1 MTTIDTSA
9 PLCPASALPCTCFR
23 PFERSCSASAVE
35 QAKRAPGWFGDRLP
49 RAVSLFG
56 HDVETIELLRI
67 AVVAI
72 SAGLV
77 WIGLTHTI
85 AGVDIVGAAG
95 LLFGAWPILREA
107 FENVKQRRMTMELS
121 MSIAIL
127 AAAAISEFFTAL
139 VVTFFVLVA
148 EELEHLTVDRG
159 RAAIADLIDVMPH
172 EATVRRDGVIAVV
185 PLDTIVIG
193 DHVLVAPGENIPVDG
208 VVKSGLSYVDQARIT
223 GESMPIKRSEGD
235 AVFAGSINQ
244 SGALDIQVD
253 RIGRDTSFG
262 RIIDAIEN
270 AEQSRAPVQRLAD
283 QLAGYLVYFSFAAAI
298 GTYWL
303 TGNIRDTISVI
314 IVAGACGVAA
324 GTPLAVLGGIGRAAR
339 NGAIIKGGMHLEML
353 GKIDTIVLDKT
364 GTLTFGEPR
373 VAAIHPAPGRTE
385 ADLVRFAASA
395 ELRSEHPL
403 AKAIVAEAHRREIAV
418 PEPDSFDY
426 TLGRGVTAQIGEARV
441 LIGSVKLL
449 KVEGVDVPDDRGG
462 DIVSSEICVAID
474 GRYAGAFSVA
484 DEVRPEATAA
494 IAALHAMKIRTILL
508 TGDNARVAEIVGAS
522 LGIDT
527 VEAGMLPEQKLERVR
542 ALVTSGARV
551 AMVGDGIN
559 DAPALTAA
567 SVGIAMGSGTD
578 VAKESADIVLLAN
591 NLERLVET
599 VAIAKRTRGV
609 IWQNFSGTILVDA
622 IGIALAAFGFLNPLL
637 AAFIHV
643 SSELIF
649 ISNSARLLP
658 AADRITLR
666 RPTPSAEA
674 PGATRS
680 EMPG

>member
-1 MTTIDTSA
+1 MSA
-9 PLCPASALPCTCFR
+9 IPNPVPACPQSARPCTCAR
-23 PFERSCSASAVE
+23 PFERTCSASAA
-35 QAKRAPGWFGDRLP
+35 QRARRSPGWFGGYVP

-56 HDVETIELLRI
+56 HDVETVELLRV

-72 SAGLV
+72 SAALV
-77 WIGLTHTI
+77 WLQLVPLVAGWDVIGI
-85 AGVDIVGAAG
+85 AG

-107 FENVKQRRMTMELS
+107 FENIKERRMTMELS

-127 AAAAISEFFTAL
+127 AAATISEFFTAL

-159 RAAIADLIDVMPH
+159 RAAISDLIDVMPH
-172 EATVRRDGVIAVV
+172 EATVRRDGVISLV
-185 PLDTIVIG
+185 PIDTIVVG
-193 DHVLVAPGENIPVDG
+193 DRVLVAPGENIPVDG
-208 VVKSGLSYVDQARIT
+208 VVQSGLSYVDQARIT

-235 AVFAGSINQ
+235 TVFAGSINQ

-253 RIGRDTSFG
+253 RVGRDTSFG

-298 GTYWL
+298 VTYWL

-353 GKIDTIVLDKT
+353 GRIDTIVLDKT

-373 VAAIHPAPGRTE
+373 VSTIHPAAGRTE
-385 ADLVRFAASA
+385 AELLKLAASA

-403 AKAIVAEAHRREIAV
+403 AKAIVAEARAREIAV

-426 TLGRGVTAQIGEARV
+426 TLGRGVTAQLGSDRI

-449 KVEGVDVPDDRGG
+449 QAEGIDAPADRGG
-462 DIVSSEICVAID
+462 DAVSSEICVAVN
-474 GRYAGAFSVA
+474 GLYAGSFAVA
-484 DEVRPEATAA
+484 DAVRPEAASA
-494 IAALHAMKIRTILL
+494 IRALHAMKIRTILL
-508 TGDNARVAEIVGAS
+508 TGDNAKVAENVGAS
-522 LGIDT
+522 LGINT

-542 ALVTSGARV
+542 ALVAAGARV
-551 AMVGDGIN
+551 AMLGDGIN

-591 NLERLVET
+591 DLERLVET
-599 VAIAKRTRGV
+599 VAIAQRTRGI
-609 IWQNFSGTILVDA
+609 IWQNFAGTITVDA
-622 IGIALAAFGFLNPLL
+622 LGIALAAFGFLNPLL

-649 ISNSARLLP
+649 IANSARLLP
-658 AADRITLR
+658 AADKMRLPR
-666 RPTPSAEA
+666 RARATE
-674 PGATRS
+674 GAAAV
-680 EMPG
+680 GG

>member
-1 MTTIDTSA
+1 M
-9 PLCPASALPCTCFR
+9 
-23 PFERSCSASAVE
+23 
-35 QAKRAPGWFGDRLP
+35 P
-49 RAVSLFG
+49 RALTLYG
-56 HDVETIELLRI
+56 HDIETIEVLRI
-67 AVVAI
+67 VAVAV
-72 SAGLV
+72 SAALV
-77 WIGLTHTI
+77 WFQLVRPV
-85 AGVDIVGAAG
+85 AGWDIVGIAG
-95 LLFGAWPILREA
+95 LLFGAWPIFREA
-107 FENVKQRRMTMELS
+107 LDNVKERRMTMELS
-121 MSIAIL
+121 MAIAIV

-159 RAAIADLIDVMPH
+159 RAAITDLIDVMPH
-172 EATVRRDGVIAVV
+172 RATVRRDGVISVV
-185 PLDTIVIG
+185 PIETIGIG
-193 DHVLVAPGENIPVDG
+193 DRILVAPGENIPVDG
-208 VVKSGLSYVDQARIT
+208 VVMAGASYVDQARIT
-223 GESMPIKRSEGD
+223 GESMPVKCREGD
-235 AVFAGSINQ
+235 VVFAGSINQ

-298 GTYWL
+298 LTYLL
-303 TGNIRDTISVI
+303 TGDIRDTISVI

-339 NGAIIKGGMHLEML
+339 NGAIVKGGKHLETL
-353 GKIDTIVLDKT
+353 GRIDTIVLDKT

-373 VAAIHPAPGRTE
+373 VLAIHPAAGHAKAELLR
-385 ADLVRFAASA
+385 LAAAA

-403 AKAIVAEAHRREIAV
+403 AKAVVAEARTRGIAV

-426 TLGRGVTAQIGEARV
+426 RLGRGVSARLGDDRI

-449 KVEGVDVPDDRGG
+449 QADGVEAPADRSA
-462 DIVSSEICVAID
+462 DAVSSEICVAIN
-474 GRYAGAFSVA
+474 GRYAGSFAVA
-484 DEVRPEATAA
+484 DEVRPEAAAA
-494 IAALHAMKIRTILL
+494 IRALHAMRIRTLLL
-508 TGDNARVAEIVGAS
+508 TGDNAKVANSVGAS
-522 LGIDT
+522 LGIDA

-542 ALVTSGARV
+542 ALVASGAKV
-551 AMVGDGIN
+551 AMLGDGIN

-591 NLERLVET
+591 DLERLVET
-599 VAIAKRTRGV
+599 VRIARRTRHV
-609 IWQNFSGTILVDA
+609 IWQNFSGTISVDA
-622 IGIALAAFGFLNPLL
+622 LGIALAAFGFLNPLL

-658 AADRITLR
+658 AADRMRLPR
-666 RPTPSAEA
+666 REKED
-674 PGATRS
+674 R
-680 EMPG
+680 E

>member
-1 MTTIDTSA
+1 MMTETA
-9 PLCPASALPCTCFR
+9 PLCPASAQPCTCYR
-23 PFERSCSASAVE
+23 PFDRTCPARPAEHAGGVRSWL
-35 QAKRAPGWFGDRLP
+35 RDRVP
-49 RAVSLFG
+49 RTLAFCG
-56 HDVETIELLRI
+56 HDIETIEVVRI

-72 SAGLV
+72 SAALV
-77 WIGLTHTI
+77 WFQLGRPV
-85 AGVDIVGAAG
+85 AGWDMVGIVG
-95 LLFGAWPILREA
+95 LLFGAWPIFREA
-107 FENVKQRRMTMELS
+107 LDNIRERRMTMELS
-121 MSIAIL
+121 MAIAIV

-159 RAAIADLIDVMPH
+159 RAAITDLIDVMPRR
-172 EATVRRDGVIAVV
+172 ATIRRGGAITVV
-185 PLDTIVIG
+185 PIETIAIG
-193 DHVLVAPGENIPVDG
+193 DRVLVAPGENIPVDG
-208 VVKSGLSYVDQARIT
+208 VVKAGESYVDQARIT
-223 GESMPIKRSEGD
+223 GESMPIKRREGD
-235 AVFAGSINQ
+235 IVFAGSINQ
-244 SGALDIQVD
+244 SGALDVQVD

-283 QLAGYLVYFSFAAAI
+283 QLAGYLVYFSFAAAVL
-298 GTYWL
+298 TYLL

-339 NGAIIKGGMHLEML
+339 NGAIVKGGKHLETL
-353 GKIDTIVLDKT
+353 GRIDTIVLDKT

-373 VAAIHPAPGRTE
+373 VLAIHPVAGHTE
-385 ADLVRFAASA
+385 AELLRLAAVA

-403 AKAIVAEAHRREIAV
+403 AKAVVAEARARGIAV

-426 TLGRGVTAQIGEARV
+426 SLGRGVAARLGDDRI

-449 KVEGVDVPDDRGG
+449 QADGIEVPTDHTGG
-462 DIVSSEICVAID
+462 AISSEIHVAIN
-474 GRYAGAFSVA
+474 GRYAGSFAVA
-484 DEVRPEATAA
+484 DEVRPEAAAA
-494 IAALHAMKIRTILL
+494 IRALHAMRIRTLLL
-508 TGDNARVAEIVGAS
+508 TGDNADVAASVGAS
-522 LGIDT
+522 LGIGT

-542 ALVTSGARV
+542 ALVSSGAKV
-551 AMVGDGIN
+551 AMLGDGIN

-591 NLERLVET
+591 DLERLVET
-599 VAIAKRTRGV
+599 LRIARRTRHV
-609 IWQNFSGTILVDA
+609 IWQNFSGTITVDA
-622 IGIALAAFGFLNPLL
+622 LGIVLAAFGFLNPLL

-658 AADRITLR
+658 AADRMRLSR
-666 RPTPSAEA
+666 HEKDDRA
-674 PGATRS
+674 
-680 EMPG
+680 

>member
-1 MTTIDTSA
+1 MTTATEPA
-9 PLCPASALPCTCFR
+9 PLCPASAQPCTCFR
-23 PFERSCSASAVE
+23 PFDRTCPAQPAERAGHL
-35 QAKRAPGWFGDRLP
+35 PGWLGDRVP
-49 RAVSLFG
+49 RALTLYG
-56 HDVETIELLRI
+56 HDIETIEVLRI
-67 AVVAI
+67 VAVAV
-72 SAGLV
+72 SAALV
-77 WIGLTHTI
+77 WFRVFRPV
-85 AGVDIVGAAG
+85 AGWDIVGIGG
-95 LLFGAWPILREA
+95 LLFGAWPIFREA
-107 FENVKQRRMTMELS
+107 LENVKERRMTMELS
-121 MSIAIL
+121 MAIAIV

-159 RAAIADLIDVMPH
+159 RAAITDLIDVMPH
-172 EATVRRDGVIAVV
+172 RATVRRDGMISVV
-185 PLDTIVIG
+185 PIETIGIG
-193 DHVLVAPGENIPVDG
+193 DRVLVAPGENIPVDG
-208 VVKSGLSYVDQARIT
+208 VVMAGESYVDQARIT
-223 GESMPIKRSEGD
+223 GESMPVKCREGD
-235 AVFAGSINQ
+235 VVFAGSINQ

-298 GTYWL
+298 LTYLL
-303 TGNIRDTISVI
+303 TGDIRDTISVI

-339 NGAIIKGGMHLEML
+339 NGAIVKGGKHLETL
-353 GKIDTIVLDKT
+353 GRIDTIVLDKT

-373 VAAIHPAPGRTE
+373 VLAIHPAAGYAE
-385 ADLVRFAASA
+385 AELLRLAAAA

-403 AKAIVAEAHRREIAV
+403 AKAVVAEARARGIAV

-426 TLGRGVTAQIGEARV
+426 SLGRGVSARLGDDRV

-449 KVEGVDVPDDRGG
+449 QADGVEVPADRGG
-462 DIVSSEICVAID
+462 DAVSSEICVAINEV
-474 GRYAGAFSVA
+474 YAGSFAVA
-484 DEVRPEATAA
+484 DEVRPEAAAA
-494 IAALHAMKIRTILL
+494 IRALHAMQIRTLLL
-508 TGDNARVAEIVGAS
+508 TGDNAKVANSVGAS
-522 LGIDT
+522 LGIDA

-542 ALVTSGARV
+542 ALVASGARV
-551 AMVGDGIN
+551 AMLGDGIN

-591 NLERLVET
+591 DLERLVET
-599 VAIAKRTRGV
+599 VRVARRTRRV
-609 IWQNFSGTILVDA
+609 IWQNFSGTISVDA
-622 IGIALAAFGFLNPLL
+622 LGIVLAAFGFLNPLL

-658 AADRITLR
+658 AADRVRLPR
-666 RPTPSAEA
+666 NGKADLA
-674 PGATRS
+674 
-680 EMPG
+680 

>member
-1 MTTIDTSA
+1 MSA
-9 PLCPASALPCTCFR
+9 IPNPVPACPQSARPCTCAR
-23 PFERSCSASAVE
+23 PFERTCSASAA
-35 QAKRAPGWFGDRLP
+35 QRARRSPGWFGGYVP

-56 HDVETIELLRI
+56 HDVETVELLRV

-72 SAGLV
+72 SAALV
-77 WIGLTHTI
+77 WLQLVPLVAGWDVIGI
-85 AGVDIVGAAG
+85 AG

-107 FENVKQRRMTMELS
+107 FENIKERRMTMELS

-127 AAAAISEFFTAL
+127 AAATISEFFTAL

-159 RAAIADLIDVMPH
+159 RAAISDLIDVMPH
-172 EATVRRDGVIAVV
+172 EATVRRDGVISLV
-185 PLDTIVIG
+185 PIDTIVVG
-193 DHVLVAPGENIPVDG
+193 DRVLVAPGENIPVDG
-208 VVKSGLSYVDQARIT
+208 VVQSGLSYVDQARIT

-235 AVFAGSINQ
+235 TVFAGSINQ

-253 RIGRDTSFG
+253 RVGRDTSFG

-298 GTYWL
+298 VTYWL

-353 GKIDTIVLDKT
+353 GRIDTIVLDKT

-373 VAAIHPAPGRTE
+373 VSTIHPAAGRTE
-385 ADLVRFAASA
+385 AELLKLAASA

-403 AKAIVAEAHRREIAV
+403 AKAIVAEARAREIAV

-426 TLGRGVTAQIGEARV
+426 TLGRGVTAQLGSDRI

-449 KVEGVDVPDDRGG
+449 QAEGIDVPADRGG
-462 DIVSSEICVAID
+462 DAVSSEICVAVN
-474 GRYAGAFSVA
+474 GLYAGSFAVA
-484 DEVRPEATAA
+484 DAVRPEAASA
-494 IAALHAMKIRTILL
+494 IRALHAMKIRTILL
-508 TGDNARVAEIVGAS
+508 TGDNAKVAENVGAS
-522 LGIDT
+522 LGINT

-542 ALVTSGARV
+542 ALVAAGARV
-551 AMVGDGIN
+551 AMLGDGIN

-591 NLERLVET
+591 DLERLVET
-599 VAIAKRTRGV
+599 VAIAQRTRGI
-609 IWQNFSGTILVDA
+609 IWQNFAGTITVDA
-622 IGIALAAFGFLNPLL
+622 LGIALAAFGFLNPLL

-649 ISNSARLLP
+649 IANSARLLP
-658 AADRITLR
+658 AADKMRLPR
-666 RPTPSAEA
+666 RARATE
-674 PGATRS
+674 GAAAV
-680 EMPG
+680 GG

>member
-1 MTTIDTSA
+1 MTTTAASA
-9 PLCPASALPCTCFR
+9 PPCPASAQPCTCSR
-23 PFERSCSASAVE
+23 PFERACSASPAE
-35 QAKRAPGWFGDRLP
+35 QAKRSPGWFGDRVP
-49 RAVSLFG
+49 RALSLFG
-56 HDVETIELLRI
+56 HDVETVEVLRV
-67 AVVAI
+67 AVVAV
-72 SAGLV
+72 SAALV
-77 WIGLTHTI
+77 WFRLTRQI
-85 AGVDIVGAAG
+85 AGVDLVGAAG

-107 FENVKQRRMTMELS
+107 FENIKERRMTMELS

-172 EATVRRDGVIAVV
+172 EATVRRDGVIAIV
-185 PLDTIVIG
+185 PIDTIVVG
-193 DHVLVAPGENIPVDG
+193 DRVLVAPGENIPVDG
-208 VVKSGLSYVDQARIT
+208 VVRSGLSYVDQARIT

-298 GTYWL
+298 VTYAL

-339 NGAIIKGGMHLEML
+339 QGAIIKGGMHLEAL
-353 GKIDTIVLDKT
+353 GRIDTIVLDKT

-373 VAAIHPAPGRTE
+373 VAAIHPAAGRNE
-385 ADLVRFAASA
+385 ADLLRLAASA

-403 AKAIVAEAHRREIAV
+403 ARAIVAEARLRAIAV

-426 TLGRGVTAQIGEARV
+426 TLGRGVTAQLGDERI

-449 KVEGVDVPDDRGG
+449 KAEGIEVPNDRGG
-462 DIVSSEICVAID
+462 DVVSSEICVAVN
-474 GRYAGAFSVA
+474 GLYAGSFAVA
-484 DEVRPEATAA
+484 DEVRPEAAGA

-508 TGDNARVAEIVGAS
+508 TGDNAKVAESVGAG
-522 LGIDT
+522 LGIGT

-542 ALVTSGARV
+542 ALVASGARV
-551 AMVGDGIN
+551 AMLGDGIN

-567 SVGIAMGSGTD
+567 TVGIAMGSGTD

-591 NLERLVET
+591 DLQRLVET
-599 VAIAKRTRGV
+599 VRIAQRTRGI
-609 IWQNFSGTILVDA
+609 IWQNFSGTIAVDA
-622 IGIALAAFGFLNPLL
+622 LGMGLAAFGFLNPLL

-658 AADRITLR
+658 AADNMRLR
-666 RPTPSAEA
+666 RIVPAAAAEGVAKAPT
-674 PGATRS
+674 
-680 EMPG
+680 

>member
-1 MTTIDTSA
+1 MTTITGSA
-9 PLCPASALPCTCFR
+9 PLCPASAQPCTCFR
-23 PFERSCSASAVE
+23 PFERSCPASAAE
-35 QAKRAPGWFGDRLP
+35 QARRIPGWFGGRVP
-49 RAVSLFG
+49 RALTLFG
-56 HDVETIELLRI
+56 HDLETIEVLRI
-67 AVVAI
+67 AVVAL
-72 SAGLV
+72 SAVLV
-77 WIGLTHTI
+77 WFQVVRPV
-85 AGVDIVGAAG
+85 AGWDLVGVGG
-95 LLFGAWPILREA
+95 LLFGAWPIAREA
-107 FENVKQRRMTMELS
+107 IENIKERRMTMELS
-121 MSIAIL
+121 MSIAIV

-172 EATVRRDGVIAVV
+172 EATVRRDGVISVI
-185 PLDTIVIG
+185 PIDSIVIG
-193 DHVLVAPGENIPVDG
+193 DRVLVAPGENIPVDG
-208 VVKSGLSYVDQARIT
+208 VVRSGLSYVDQARIT
-223 GESMPIKRSEGD
+223 GESMPIKRREGD

-244 SGALDIQVD
+244 FGALDIQVD
-253 RIGRDTSFG
+253 RVGRDTSFG

-298 GTYWL
+298 VTYLL

-339 NGAIIKGGMHLEML
+339 NGAIIKGGMHLETL
-353 GKIDTIVLDKT
+353 GRIDTIVLDKT

-373 VAAIHPAPGRTE
+373 VLEIHPARGRYE
-385 ADLVRFAASA
+385 QELLRLAASA

-403 AKAIVAEAHRREIAV
+403 AKAIVAEARAREIAV
-418 PEPDSFDY
+418 PEPDRFDY
-426 TLGRGVTAQIGEARV
+426 TLGRGVTAQLGEDRI

-449 KVEGVDVPDDRGG
+449 QADGIELPPGRAGNA
-462 DIVSSEICVAID
+462 VSSEICVAVN
-474 GRYAGAFSVA
+474 GLYAGSFAVA
-484 DEVRPEATAA
+484 DEVRPEAAAA
-494 IAALHAMKIRTILL
+494 IRALHALKIRTILL
-508 TGDNARVAEIVGAS
+508 TGDNARVANSVGAN

-542 ALVTSGARV
+542 ALVASGAKV
-551 AMVGDGIN
+551 AMLGDGIN

-591 NLERLVET
+591 DVERLAET
-599 VAIAKRTRGV
+599 VRIARRTRGV
-609 IWQNFSGTILVDA
+609 IWQNFTGTIAVDA
-622 IGIALAAFGFLNPLL
+622 LGIAMAAFGFLNPLL

-658 AADRITLR
+658 AGEKRVKAAAGRE
-666 RPTPSAEA
+666 S
-674 PGATRS
+674 
-680 EMPG
+680 

>member
-1 MTTIDTSA
+1 MTTLAAAA
-9 PLCPASALPCTCFR
+9 PLCPASAQPCTCFR
-23 PFERSCSASAVE
+23 PFERSCSASAAE
-35 QAKRAPGWFGDRLP
+35 QAKRSPGWLGDRIP
-49 RAVSLFG
+49 RALSLFG
-56 HDVETIELLRI
+56 HDVETVEVLRV
-67 AVVAI
+67 AVVAV
-72 SAGLV
+72 SAALV
-77 WIGLTHTI
+77 WFGLTRTV
-85 AGVDIVGAAG
+85 AGVDLVGAAG

-107 FENVKQRRMTMELS
+107 FENIKERRMTMELS

-235 AVFAGSINQ
+235 TVFAGSINQ

-298 GTYWL
+298 LTYWL

-339 NGAIIKGGMHLEML
+339 NGAIIKGGMHLEAL

-373 VAAIHPAPGRTE
+373 VTAIHPAAGRAE
-385 ADLVRFAASA
+385 ADLLRLAASA

-403 AKAIVAEAHRREIAV
+403 AKAIVAEARARDLVV
-418 PEPDSFDY
+418 PEPNSFDY
-426 TLGRGVTAQIGEARV
+426 TLGRGVTAVIGSDRI

-449 KVEGVDVPDDRGG
+449 QADGVTVPADRDGNG
-462 DIVSSEICVAID
+462 VSSEICVAVN
-474 GRYAGAFSVA
+474 GTYAGAFAVA
-484 DEVRPEATAA
+484 DEVRPEAANA
-494 IAALHAMKIRTILL
+494 IRALHAMGIKTLLL
-508 TGDNARVAEIVGAS
+508 TGDNAKVAESVGAS
-522 LGIDT
+522 LGIGA

-542 ALVTSGARV
+542 ALVASGAKV
-551 AMVGDGIN
+551 AMLGDGIN

-591 NLERLVET
+591 DLDRLVET
-599 VAIAKRTRGV
+599 IAIARRTRGV
-609 IWQNFSGTILVDA
+609 IWQNFTGTIAVDA
-622 IGIALAAFGFLNPLL
+622 LGIALAAFGFLNPLF

-658 AADRITLR
+658 AADRMKSSR
-666 RPTPSAEA
+666 RGTRAEPA
-674 PGATRS
+674 ESMQTKILG
-680 EMPG
+680 

>member
-1 MTTIDTSA
+1 MTTASETA
-9 PLCPASALPCTCFR
+9 PLCPASAQPCTCFR
-23 PFERSCSASAVE
+23 PFDRTCPARMADRSGH
-35 QAKRAPGWFGDRLP
+35 APGWLGGRLP
-49 RAVSLFG
+49 RALTLYG
-56 HDVETIELLRI
+56 HDIETVEVLRI
-67 AVVAI
+67 AAVAV
-72 SAGLV
+72 SAAMVWFQLV
-77 WIGLTHTI
+77 RPV
-85 AGVDIVGAAG
+85 AGWDLVGIAG
-95 LLFGAWPILREA
+95 LLFGAWPIFREA
-107 FENVKQRRMTMELS
+107 IENIRERRMTMELS
-121 MSIAIL
+121 MAIAIL

-159 RAAIADLIDVMPH
+159 RAAITDLIDVMPH
-172 EATVRRDGVIAVV
+172 RATVRRDGVIAVV
-185 PLDTIVIG
+185 PIETIVIG
-193 DHVLVAPGENIPVDG
+193 DRVLVAPGENIPVDG
-208 VVKSGLSYVDQARIT
+208 VVRAGESYVDQARIT
-223 GESMPIKRSEGD
+223 GESMPLKRREGD
-235 AVFAGSINQ
+235 VVFAGSINQ

-298 GTYWL
+298 VTYLL
-303 TGNIRDTISVI
+303 TGDIRDTISVI

-339 NGAIIKGGMHLEML
+339 SGAIVKGGKHLESL
-353 GKIDTIVLDKT
+353 GRIDTIVLDKT

-373 VAAIHPAPGRTE
+373 VTAIHPAGGRAE
-385 ADLVRFAASA
+385 AELLRLAAAA

-403 AKAIVAEAHRREIAV
+403 AKAVVAEARARGIAV

-426 TLGRGVTAQIGEARV
+426 SLGRGVAAQLGDDRI

-449 KVEGVDVPDDRGG
+449 QADDIDVPADRAG
-462 DIVSSEICVAID
+462 DAVSSEICVAVN
-474 GRYAGAFSVA
+474 GLYAGSFAVA
-484 DEVRPEATAA
+484 DEVRPEAAAA
-494 IAALHAMKIRTILL
+494 IRALHAMKVRTFLL
-508 TGDNARVAEIVGAS
+508 TGDNAEVATRVGAA
-522 LGIDT
+522 LGIDA

-542 ALVTSGARV
+542 ALVASGARV
-551 AMVGDGIN
+551 AMLGDGIN

-567 SVGIAMGSGTD
+567 NVGIAMGSGTD

-591 NLERLVET
+591 DLERFVET
-599 VAIAKRTRGV
+599 VRIARRTRLV
-609 IWQNFSGTILVDA
+609 IWQNFSGTITVDA
-622 IGIALAAFGFLNPLL
+622 LGIALAAFGYLNPLL

-658 AADRITLR
+658 AADRVRL
-666 RPTPSAEA
+666 
-674 PGATRS
+674 PGHDRETRA
-680 EMPG
+680 

>member
-1 MTTIDTSA
+1 MMTATGPA
-9 PLCPASALPCTCFR
+9 PLCPANSQPCTCFR
-23 PFERSCSASAVE
+23 PFDRTCPARPAERAGHL
-35 QAKRAPGWFGDRLP
+35 PGWLGDRVP
-49 RAVSLFG
+49 RALTLYG
-56 HDVETIELLRI
+56 HDIETIEVLRI
-67 AVVAI
+67 VAVAV
-72 SAGLV
+72 SAALV
-77 WIGLTHTI
+77 WFQLVRPV
-85 AGVDIVGAAG
+85 AGWDIVGIAG
-95 LLFGAWPILREA
+95 LLFGAWPIFREA
-107 FENVKQRRMTMELS
+107 LDNVKERRMTMELS
-121 MSIAIL
+121 MAIAIV

-159 RAAIADLIDVMPH
+159 RAAITDLIDVMPH
-172 EATVRRDGVIAVV
+172 RATVRRDGVISVV
-185 PLDTIVIG
+185 PIETIGIG
-193 DHVLVAPGENIPVDG
+193 DRILVAPGENIPVDG
-208 VVKSGLSYVDQARIT
+208 VVMAGASYVEPARIT
-223 GESMPIKRSEGD
+223 GESMPVKCREGD
-235 AVFAGSINQ
+235 VVFAGSINQ

-298 GTYWL
+298 LTYLL
-303 TGNIRDTISVI
+303 TGDIRDTISVI

-339 NGAIIKGGMHLEML
+339 NGAIVKGGKHLETL
-353 GKIDTIVLDKT
+353 GRIDTIVLDKT

-373 VAAIHPAPGRTE
+373 VLAIHPAAGHAKAELLR
-385 ADLVRFAASA
+385 LAAAA

-403 AKAIVAEAHRREIAV
+403 AKAVVAEARTRGIAV

-426 TLGRGVTAQIGEARV
+426 RLGRGVSARLGDDRI

-449 KVEGVDVPDDRGG
+449 QADGVEAPADRSA
-462 DIVSSEICVAID
+462 DAVSSEICVAIN
-474 GRYAGAFSVA
+474 GRYAGSFAVA
-484 DEVRPEATAA
+484 DEVRPEAAAA
-494 IAALHAMKIRTILL
+494 IRALHAMRIRTLLL
-508 TGDNARVAEIVGAS
+508 TGDNAKVANSVGAS
-522 LGIDT
+522 LGIDA

-542 ALVTSGARV
+542 ALVASGAKV
-551 AMVGDGIN
+551 AMLGDGIN

-591 NLERLVET
+591 DLERLVET
-599 VAIAKRTRGV
+599 VRIARRTRHV
-609 IWQNFSGTILVDA
+609 IWQNFSGTISVDA
-622 IGIALAAFGFLNPLL
+622 LGIALAAFGFLNPLL

-658 AADRITLR
+658 AADRMRLPR
-666 RPTPSAEA
+666 REKED
-674 PGATRS
+674 R
-680 EMPG
+680 E

>member
-1 MTTIDTSA
+1 MTTVTLSS
-9 PLCPASALPCTCFR
+9 PLCPASHQPCTCFR
-23 PFERSCSASAVE
+23 PFEPTCSASAAE
-35 QAKRAPGWFGDRLP
+35 QAKRSPGWMGDRIP
-49 RAVSLFG
+49 RALSLFG
-56 HDVETIELLRI
+56 HDVETVEVLRV
-67 AVVAI
+67 AVVAV
-72 SAGLV
+72 SAALV
-77 WIGLTHTI
+77 WFGLTGSV
-85 AGVDIVGAAG
+85 AGVDVVGAAG

-107 FENVKQRRMTMELS
+107 FENIKERRMTMELS

-172 EATVRRDGVIAVV
+172 EATVRRNGVISLV
-185 PLDTIVIG
+185 PIETIVVG
-193 DHVLVAPGENIPVDG
+193 DRVLVAPGENIPVDG
-208 VVKSGLSYVDQARIT
+208 VVRSGLSYVDQARIS
-223 GESMPIKRSEGD
+223 GESMPVRRSEGD

-298 GTYWL
+298 LTYWL
-303 TGNIRDTISVI
+303 TGNVRDTISVI

-339 NGAIIKGGMHLEML
+339 SGAIIKGGMHLETL
-353 GKIDTIVLDKT
+353 GRIDTIVLDKT

-373 VAAIHPAPGRTE
+373 VSAIHPAPGRSELELLT
-385 ADLVRFAASA
+385 LAASA

-403 AKAIVAEAHRREIAV
+403 AKAIVAEARARGIAV

-426 TLGRGVTAQIGEARV
+426 TLGRGVAAQLGSSRI

-449 KVEGVDVPDDRGG
+449 QAEGVALPAESAQAM
-462 DIVSSEICVAID
+462 SSEICVAVN
-474 GRYAGAFSVA
+474 GLFAGSFAVA
-484 DEVRPEATAA
+484 DEVRPEAAAA

-508 TGDNARVAEIVGAS
+508 TGDNATVAESVGAS
-522 LGIDT
+522 LRIGT

-542 ALVTSGARV
+542 QLVASGAKV
-551 AMVGDGIN
+551 AMLGDGIN

-591 NLERLVET
+591 DLERLVET
-599 VAIAKRTRGV
+599 VRIAQRTRGV
-609 IWQNFSGTILVDA
+609 IWQNFSGTIAVDA
-622 IGIALAAFGFLNPLL
+622 LGIGLAAFGFLNPLF

-658 AADRITLR
+658 AADELKLGRAPRSAAVGTASD
-666 RPTPSAEA
+666 PTS
-674 PGATRS
+674 RH
-680 EMPG
+680 

>member
-1 MTTIDTSA
+1 MMTATGPA
-9 PLCPASALPCTCFR
+9 PLCPANSQPCTCFR
-23 PFERSCSASAVE
+23 PFDRTCPARPAERAGHL
-35 QAKRAPGWFGDRLP
+35 PGWLGDRVP
-49 RAVSLFG
+49 RALTLYG
-56 HDVETIELLRI
+56 HDIETIEVLRI
-67 AVVAI
+67 VAVAV
-72 SAGLV
+72 SAALV
-77 WIGLTHTI
+77 WFQLVRPV
-85 AGVDIVGAAG
+85 AGWDIVGIAG
-95 LLFGAWPILREA
+95 LLFGAWPIFREA
-107 FENVKQRRMTMELS
+107 LDNVKERRMTMELS
-121 MSIAIL
+121 MAIAIV

-159 RAAIADLIDVMPH
+159 RAAITDLIDVMPH
-172 EATVRRDGVIAVV
+172 RATVRRDGVISVV
-185 PLDTIVIG
+185 PIETIGIG
-193 DHVLVAPGENIPVDG
+193 DRILVAPGENIPVDG
-208 VVKSGLSYVDQARIT
+208 VVMAGASYVDQARIT
-223 GESMPIKRSEGD
+223 GESMPVKCREGD
-235 AVFAGSINQ
+235 VVFAGSINQ

-298 GTYWL
+298 LTYLL
-303 TGNIRDTISVI
+303 TGDIRDTISVI

-339 NGAIIKGGMHLEML
+339 NGAIVKGGKHLETL
-353 GKIDTIVLDKT
+353 GRIDTIVLDKT

-373 VAAIHPAPGRTE
+373 VLAIHPAAGHAKAELLR
-385 ADLVRFAASA
+385 LAAAA

-403 AKAIVAEAHRREIAV
+403 AKAVVAEARTRGIAV

-426 TLGRGVTAQIGEARV
+426 RLGRGVSARLGDDRI

-449 KVEGVDVPDDRGG
+449 QADGVEAPADRSA
-462 DIVSSEICVAID
+462 DAVSSEICVAIN
-474 GRYAGAFSVA
+474 GRYAGSFAVA
-484 DEVRPEATAA
+484 DEVRPEAAAA
-494 IAALHAMKIRTILL
+494 IRALHAMRIRTLLL
-508 TGDNARVAEIVGAS
+508 TGDNAKVANSVGAS
-522 LGIDT
+522 LGIDA

-542 ALVTSGARV
+542 ALVASGAKV
-551 AMVGDGIN
+551 AMLGDGIN

-591 NLERLVET
+591 DLERLVET
-599 VAIAKRTRGV
+599 VRIARRTRHV
-609 IWQNFSGTILVDA
+609 IWQNFSGTISVDA
-622 IGIALAAFGFLNPLL
+622 LGIALAAFGFLNPLL

-658 AADRITLR
+658 AADRMRLPR
-666 RPTPSAEA
+666 REKED
-674 PGATRS
+674 R
-680 EMPG
+680 E

>member
-1 MTTIDTSA
+1 MPAIPSPVPTCPQSA
-9 PLCPASALPCTCFR
+9 QPCTCSR
-23 PFERSCSASAVE
+23 PFERACSASAAE
-35 QAKRAPGWFGDRLP
+35 QARRSPGWFVGHVP

-56 HDVETIELLRI
+56 HDVETVELLRV

-72 SAGLV
+72 SAALV
-77 WIGLTHTI
+77 WFQLVPSVAGWDVIGI
-85 AGVDIVGAAG
+85 AG

-107 FENVKQRRMTMELS
+107 FENIKERRMTMEPS

-159 RAAIADLIDVMPH
+159 RAAISDLIDVMPH
-172 EATVRRDGVIAVV
+172 EATVRRDGVISLV
-185 PLDTIVIG
+185 PIDTIVVG
-193 DHVLVAPGENIPVDG
+193 DRVLVAPGENIPVDG
-208 VVKSGLSYVDQARIT
+208 VVQSGLSYVDQARIT
-223 GESMPIKRSEGD
+223 GESMPVRRSDGD
-235 AVFAGSINQ
+235 PVFAGSINQ

-262 RIIDAIEN
+262 RIIDAIES

-298 GTYWL
+298 LTYWL

-353 GKIDTIVLDKT
+353 GRIDTIVLDKT

-373 VAAIHPAPGRTE
+373 VSTIHPAAGRTE
-385 ADLVRFAASA
+385 DELLKLAASA

-403 AKAIVAEAHRREIAV
+403 AKAIVAEARLREIAV

-426 TLGRGVTAQIGEARV
+426 TLGRGVTAQLGSDRI

-449 KVEGVDVPDDRGG
+449 QAEGIDVPIDRGG
-462 DIVSSEICVAID
+462 DAVSSEICVAVN
-474 GRYAGAFSVA
+474 GLYAGSFAVA
-484 DEVRPEATAA
+484 DAVRPEAASA

-508 TGDNARVAEIVGAS
+508 TGDNARVAESVGAS
-522 LGIDT
+522 LGIGT

-542 ALVTSGARV
+542 ALVASGAKV
-551 AMVGDGIN
+551 AMLGDGIN

-591 NLERLVET
+591 DLERLVET
-599 VAIAKRTRGV
+599 VAIAQRTRGV
-609 IWQNFSGTILVDA
+609 IWQNFAGTITVDA
-622 IGIALAAFGFLNPLL
+622 LGIALAAFGFLNPLL

-658 AADRITLR
+658 AADKMRLPR
-666 RPTPSAEA
+666 SARATE
-674 PGATRS
+674 GAAAV
-680 EMPG
+680 GG

>member
-1 MTTIDTSA
+1 MTTITGSA
-9 PLCPASALPCTCFR
+9 PLCPASAQPCTCFR
-23 PFERSCSASAVE
+23 PFERSCPASAAE
-35 QAKRAPGWFGDRLP
+35 QARRIPGWFGGRVP
-49 RAVSLFG
+49 RALTLFG
-56 HDVETIELLRI
+56 HDLETIEVLRI
-67 AVVAI
+67 AVVAL
-72 SAGLV
+72 SAVLV
-77 WIGLTHTI
+77 WFQVVRPV
-85 AGVDIVGAAG
+85 AGWDLVGVGG
-95 LLFGAWPILREA
+95 LLFGAWPIVREA
-107 FENVKQRRMTMELS
+107 IENIKERRMTMELS
-121 MSIAIL
+121 MSIAIV

-172 EATVRRDGVIAVV
+172 EATVRRDGVISVI
-185 PLDTIVIG
+185 PIDSIVIG
-193 DHVLVAPGENIPVDG
+193 DRVLVAPGENIPVDG
-208 VVKSGLSYVDQARIT
+208 VVRSGLSYVDQARIT
-223 GESMPIKRSEGD
+223 GESMPIKRGEGD

-244 SGALDIQVD
+244 FGALDIQVD
-253 RIGRDTSFG
+253 RVGRDTSFG

-298 GTYWL
+298 VTYLL

-339 NGAIIKGGMHLEML
+339 NGAIIKGGMHLETL
-353 GKIDTIVLDKT
+353 GRIDTIVLDKT

-373 VAAIHPAPGRTE
+373 VLEIHPARGRNE
-385 ADLVRFAASA
+385 QELLRLAASA

-403 AKAIVAEAHRREIAV
+403 AKAIVAEARAREIAV
-418 PEPDSFDY
+418 PEPDRFDY
-426 TLGRGVTAQIGEARV
+426 TLGRGVTAQLGEDRI

-449 KVEGVDVPDDRGG
+449 QADGIELPPDRAGNA
-462 DIVSSEICVAID
+462 VSSEICVAVN
-474 GRYAGAFSVA
+474 GLYAGSFAVA
-484 DEVRPEATAA
+484 DEVRPEAAAA
-494 IAALHAMKIRTILL
+494 IRALHALKIRTILL
-508 TGDNARVAEIVGAS
+508 TGDNARVANSVGAS

-542 ALVTSGARV
+542 ALVASGAKV
-551 AMVGDGIN
+551 AMLGDGIN

-591 NLERLVET
+591 DLERLVET
-599 VAIAKRTRGV
+599 VRIAQRTRGV
-609 IWQNFSGTILVDA
+609 IWQNFSGTIAVDA
-622 IGIALAAFGFLNPLL
+622 LGIAMAAFGFLNPLL

-658 AADRITLR
+658 AGEKRVKAAAGRE
-666 RPTPSAEA
+666 S
-674 PGATRS
+674 
-680 EMPG
+680 

>member
-1 MTTIDTSA
+1 MMTATGPA
-9 PLCPASALPCTCFR
+9 PLCPANSQPCTCFR
-23 PFERSCSASAVE
+23 PFDRTCPARPAERAGHL
-35 QAKRAPGWFGDRLP
+35 PGWLGDRVP
-49 RAVSLFG
+49 RALTLYG
-56 HDVETIELLRI
+56 HDIETIEVLRI
-67 AVVAI
+67 VAVAV
-72 SAGLV
+72 SAALV
-77 WIGLTHTI
+77 WFQLVRPV
-85 AGVDIVGAAG
+85 AGWDIVGIAG
-95 LLFGAWPILREA
+95 LLFGAWPIFREA
-107 FENVKQRRMTMELS
+107 LDNVKERRMTMDLS
-121 MSIAIL
+121 MAIAIV

-159 RAAIADLIDVMPH
+159 RAAITDLIDVMPH
-172 EATVRRDGVIAVV
+172 RATVRRDGVISVV
-185 PLDTIVIG
+185 PIETIGIG
-193 DHVLVAPGENIPVDG
+193 DRILVAPGENIPVDG
-208 VVKSGLSYVDQARIT
+208 VVMAGASYVDQARIT
-223 GESMPIKRSEGD
+223 GESMPVKCREGD
-235 AVFAGSINQ
+235 VVFAGSINQ

-298 GTYWL
+298 LTYLL
-303 TGNIRDTISVI
+303 TGDIRDTISVI

-339 NGAIIKGGMHLEML
+339 NGAIVKGGKHLETL
-353 GKIDTIVLDKT
+353 GRIDTIVLDKT

-373 VAAIHPAPGRTE
+373 VLAIHPAAGHAKAELLR
-385 ADLVRFAASA
+385 LAAAA

-403 AKAIVAEAHRREIAV
+403 AKAVVAEARTRGIAV

-426 TLGRGVTAQIGEARV
+426 RLGRGVSARLGDDRI

-449 KVEGVDVPDDRGG
+449 QADGVEAPADRSA
-462 DIVSSEICVAID
+462 DAVSSEICVAIN
-474 GRYAGAFSVA
+474 GRYAGSFAVA
-484 DEVRPEATAA
+484 DEVRPEAAAA
-494 IAALHAMKIRTILL
+494 IRALHAMRIRTLLL
-508 TGDNARVAEIVGAS
+508 TGDNAKVANSVGAS
-522 LGIDT
+522 LGIDA

-542 ALVTSGARV
+542 ALVASGAKV
-551 AMVGDGIN
+551 AMLGDGIN

-591 NLERLVET
+591 DLERLVET
-599 VAIAKRTRGV
+599 VRIARRTRHV
-609 IWQNFSGTILVDA
+609 IWQNFSGTISVDA
-622 IGIALAAFGFLNPLL
+622 LGIALAAFGFLNPLL

-658 AADRITLR
+658 AADRMRLPR
-666 RPTPSAEA
+666 REKED
-674 PGATRS
+674 R
-680 EMPG
+680 E

>member
-1 MTTIDTSA
+1 MT
-9 PLCPASALPCTCFR
+9 LY
-23 PFERSCSASAVE
+23 
-35 QAKRAPGWFGDRLP
+35 
-49 RAVSLFG
+49 G
-56 HDVETIELLRI
+56 HDIETIEVLRI
-67 AVVAI
+67 VAVAV
-72 SAGLV
+72 SAALV
-77 WIGLTHTI
+77 WFQLVRPV
-85 AGVDIVGAAG
+85 AGWDIVGIAG
-95 LLFGAWPILREA
+95 LLFGAWPIFREA
-107 FENVKQRRMTMELS
+107 LDNVKERRMTMELS
-121 MSIAIL
+121 MAIAIV

-159 RAAIADLIDVMPH
+159 RAAITDLIDVMPH
-172 EATVRRDGVIAVV
+172 RATVRRDGVISVV
-185 PLDTIVIG
+185 PIETIGIG
-193 DHVLVAPGENIPVDG
+193 DRILVAPGENIPVDG
-208 VVKSGLSYVDQARIT
+208 VVMAGASYVDQARIT
-223 GESMPIKRSEGD
+223 GESMPVKCREGD
-235 AVFAGSINQ
+235 VVFAGSINQ

-298 GTYWL
+298 LTYLL
-303 TGNIRDTISVI
+303 TGDIRDTISVI

-339 NGAIIKGGMHLEML
+339 NGAIVKGGKHLETL
-353 GKIDTIVLDKT
+353 GRIDTIVLDKT

-373 VAAIHPAPGRTE
+373 VLAIHPAAGHAKAELLR
-385 ADLVRFAASA
+385 LAAAA

-403 AKAIVAEAHRREIAV
+403 AKAVVAEARTRGIAV

-426 TLGRGVTAQIGEARV
+426 RLGRGVSARLGDDRI

-449 KVEGVDVPDDRGG
+449 QADGVEAPADRSA
-462 DIVSSEICVAID
+462 DAVSSEICVAIN
-474 GRYAGAFSVA
+474 GRYAGSFAVA
-484 DEVRPEATAA
+484 DEVRPEAAAA
-494 IAALHAMKIRTILL
+494 IRALHAMRIRTLLL
-508 TGDNARVAEIVGAS
+508 TGDNAKVANSVGAS
-522 LGIDT
+522 LGIDA

-542 ALVTSGARV
+542 ALVASGAKV
-551 AMVGDGIN
+551 AMLGDGIN

-591 NLERLVET
+591 DLERLVET
-599 VAIAKRTRGV
+599 VRIARRTRHV
-609 IWQNFSGTILVDA
+609 IWQNFSGTISVDA
-622 IGIALAAFGFLNPLL
+622 LGIALAAFGFLNPLL

-658 AADRITLR
+658 AADRMRLPR
-666 RPTPSAEA
+666 REKED
-674 PGATRS
+674 R
-680 EMPG
+680 E

>member
-1 MTTIDTSA
+1 MTTTAASA
-9 PLCPASALPCTCFR
+9 SLCPASAQPCTCFR
-23 PFERSCSASAVE
+23 PFERTCSASAVE
-35 QAKRAPGWFGDRLP
+35 QAKRSPGWLGGRVP
-49 RAVSLFG
+49 RALSLFG
-56 HDVETIELLRI
+56 HDVETVDVLRV
-67 AVVAI
+67 AVVAV
-72 SAGLV
+72 SAALV
-77 WIGLTHTI
+77 WFGLTRTV

-107 FENVKQRRMTMELS
+107 FENIKERRMTMELS

-172 EATVRRDGVIAVV
+172 EATVRRDGVISLV
-185 PLDTIVIG
+185 PIDTIVVG
-193 DHVLVAPGENIPVDG
+193 DRVLVAPGENIPVDG

-298 GTYWL
+298 VTYWL

-339 NGAIIKGGMHLEML
+339 KGAIIKGGMHLEML
-353 GKIDTIVLDKT
+353 GRIDTIVLDKT

-373 VAAIHPAPGRTE
+373 VSAIHPARGRTE
-385 ADLVRFAASA
+385 DDLLRLAASA

-403 AKAIVAEAHRREIAV
+403 AKAIVAEAHLREIVV

-426 TLGRGVTAQIGEARV
+426 TLGRGVTAQLGDDRI

-449 KVEGVDVPDDRGG
+449 KAEGVEVPDDRGG
-462 DIVSSEICVAID
+462 DVVSSEICVAVN
-474 GRYAGAFSVA
+474 GLYAGSFAVA
-484 DEVRPEATAA
+484 DEVRPEAAGA

-508 TGDNARVAEIVGAS
+508 TGDNAKVADSVGAS
-522 LGIDT
+522 LGIGT

-542 ALVTSGARV
+542 ALVASGAKV
-551 AMVGDGIN
+551 AMLGDGIN

-591 NLERLVET
+591 DLDRLVET
-599 VAIAKRTRGV
+599 VRIAQRTRGI
-609 IWQNFSGTILVDA
+609 IWQNFSGTIAVDA
-622 IGIALAAFGFLNPLL
+622 LGIGLAAFGFLNPLL

-649 ISNSARLLP
+649 ISNSARLLSTANKTRLP
-658 AADRITLR
+658 QIATADAS
-666 RPTPSAEA
+666 SAVQEL
-674 PGATRS
+674 GR
-680 EMPG
+680 

>member
-1 MTTIDTSA
+1 MMTATGPA
-9 PLCPASALPCTCFR
+9 PLCPANSQPCTCFR
-23 PFERSCSASAVE
+23 PFDRTCPARPAERAGHL
-35 QAKRAPGWFGDRLP
+35 PGWLGDRVP
-49 RAVSLFG
+49 RALTLYG
-56 HDVETIELLRI
+56 HDIETIEVLRI
-67 AVVAI
+67 VAVAV
-72 SAGLV
+72 SAALV
-77 WIGLTHTI
+77 WFQLVRPV
-85 AGVDIVGAAG
+85 AGWDIVGIAG
-95 LLFGAWPILREA
+95 LLFGAWPIFREA
-107 FENVKQRRMTMELS
+107 LDNVKERRMTMELS
-121 MSIAIL
+121 MAIAIV

-159 RAAIADLIDVMPH
+159 RAAITDLIDVMPH
-172 EATVRRDGVIAVV
+172 RATVRRDGVISVV
-185 PLDTIVIG
+185 PIETIGIG
-193 DHVLVAPGENIPVDG
+193 DRILVAPGENIPVDG
-208 VVKSGLSYVDQARIT
+208 VVMAGASYVDQARIT
-223 GESMPIKRSEGD
+223 GESMPVKCREGD
-235 AVFAGSINQ
+235 VVFAGSINQ

-298 GTYWL
+298 LTYLL
-303 TGNIRDTISVI
+303 TGDIRDTISVI

-339 NGAIIKGGMHLEML
+339 NGAIVKGGKHLETL
-353 GKIDTIVLDKT
+353 GRIDTIVLDKT

-373 VAAIHPAPGRTE
+373 VLAIHPAAGHAKAELLR
-385 ADLVRFAASA
+385 LAAAA

-403 AKAIVAEAHRREIAV
+403 AKAVVAEARTRGIAV

-426 TLGRGVTAQIGEARV
+426 RLGRGVSARLGDDRI

-449 KVEGVDVPDDRGG
+449 QADGVEAPAERSADA
-462 DIVSSEICVAID
+462 VSSEICVAIN
-474 GRYAGAFSVA
+474 GRYAGSFAVA
-484 DEVRPEATAA
+484 DEVRPEAAAA
-494 IAALHAMKIRTILL
+494 IRALHAMRIRTLLL
-508 TGDNARVAEIVGAS
+508 TGDNAKVANSVGAS
-522 LGIDT
+522 LGIDA

-542 ALVTSGARV
+542 ALVASGARV
-551 AMVGDGIN
+551 AMLGDGIN

-591 NLERLVET
+591 DLERLVET
-599 VAIAKRTRGV
+599 VRIARRTRHV
-609 IWQNFSGTILVDA
+609 IWQNFSGTISVDA
-622 IGIALAAFGFLNPLL
+622 LGIALAAFGFLNPLL

-658 AADRITLR
+658 AADRMRLPR
-666 RPTPSAEA
+666 REKED
-674 PGATRS
+674 R
-680 EMPG
+680 E

>member
-1 MTTIDTSA
+1 MTTIAASA
-9 PLCPASALPCTCFR
+9 PPCPASAQPCTCSR
-23 PFERSCSASAVE
+23 PFQRACSASPAE
-35 QAKRAPGWFGDRLP
+35 QAKRQPGWFGDRVP
-49 RAVSLFG
+49 RALSLFG
-56 HDVETIELLRI
+56 HDVETVEVLRV
-67 AVVAI
+67 AVVAL
-72 SAGLV
+72 SAALV
-77 WIGLTHTI
+77 WFRLTRTV
-85 AGVDIVGAAG
+85 AGIDIVGAAG

-107 FENVKQRRMTMELS
+107 FENIKERRMTMELS

-172 EATVRRDGVIAVV
+172 EATVRRDGVISIV
-185 PLDTIVIG
+185 PIDTIVVG
-193 DHVLVAPGENIPVDG
+193 DRVLVAPGENIPVDG
-208 VVKSGLSYVDQARIT
+208 VVRSGLSYVDQARIT

-235 AVFAGSINQ
+235 VVFAGSINQ

-283 QLAGYLVYFSFAAAI
+283 QLAGYLVYFSFVAAI
-298 GTYWL
+298 LTYAL

-339 NGAIIKGGMHLEML
+339 QGAIIKGGMHLETL
-353 GKIDTIVLDKT
+353 GRIDTIVLDKT

-373 VAAIHPAPGRTE
+373 VVAIHPVAGRTE
-385 ADLVRFAASA
+385 ADLLRLAASA

-403 AKAIVAEAHRREIAV
+403 AKAIVAEARLRDIAV

-426 TLGRGVTAQIGEARV
+426 TLGRGVTAQLGDERV

-449 KVEGVDVPDDRGG
+449 KAEGVAVPQDRGG
-462 DIVSSEICVAID
+462 DVVSSEICVAVN
-474 GRYAGAFSVA
+474 GLYAGSFAVA
-484 DEVRPEATAA
+484 DEIRPEAAGA

-508 TGDNARVAEIVGAS
+508 TGDNAKVAESVGTI
-522 LGIDT
+522 LGIGT

-542 ALVTSGARV
+542 ALVASGARV
-551 AMVGDGIN
+551 AMLGDGIN

-591 NLERLVET
+591 DLERLVET
-599 VAIAKRTRGV
+599 VRIAQRTRGI
-609 IWQNFSGTILVDA
+609 IWQNFSGTIAVDA
-622 IGIALAAFGFLNPLL
+622 LGIGLAAFGFLNPLI

-658 AADRITLR
+658 AADTMRLR
-666 RPTPSAEA
+666 RIAPAAAADGVAKAPT
-674 PGATRS
+674 
-680 EMPG
+680 

>member
-1 MTTIDTSA
+1 MPTLSA
-9 PLCPASALPCTCFR
+9 SVPLCPASARPCTCPR
-23 PFERSCSASAVE
+23 PFERTCSASPAE
-35 QAKRAPGWFGDRLP
+35 KAQSAKGRVGGTIPRKLP
-49 RAVSLFG
+49 LFG
-56 HDVETIELLRI
+56 HEVETLEVVRV

-72 SAGLV
+72 SAALV
-77 WIGLTHTI
+77 WFGLTSSVGGI
-85 AGVDIVGAAG
+85 NVVGALG

-107 FENVKQRRMTMELS
+107 LENIRERRMTMELS

-172 EATVRRDGVIAVV
+172 EATVRRDGVVMRV
-185 PLDTIVIG
+185 PIDTIVVG
-193 DHVLVAPGENIPVDG
+193 DRVLVSPGENIPVDG
-208 VVKSGLSYVDQARIT
+208 VVRSGLSYVDQARIT
-223 GESMPIKRSEGD
+223 GESMPVRRSDGD

-298 GTYWL
+298 VTFFV
-303 TGNIRDTISVI
+303 TGNMRDTISVI

-339 NGAIIKGGMHLEML
+339 NGAIIKGGMHLEAL
-353 GKIDTIVLDKT
+353 GRIDTIVLDKT

-373 VAAIHPAPGRTE
+373 VLAIHPAAGHDE
-385 ADLVRFAASA
+385 VDLLRLAASA

-403 AKAIVAEAHRREIAV
+403 AKAIVAEARARDVAV
-418 PEPDSFDY
+418 PEPASFDY
-426 TLGRGVTAQIGEARV
+426 TLGRGVTAQVAGDTI

-449 KVEGVDVPDDRGG
+449 QSAGIETPAGRVEHAA
-462 DIVSSEICVAID
+462 SSEICVAIN
-474 GRYAGAFSVA
+474 RAFAGSFEVA
-484 DEVRPEATAA
+484 DEVRPEAASA
-494 IAALHAMKIRTILL
+494 IRGLHAMKIRTILL
-508 TGDNARVAEIVGAS
+508 TGDNARIANSVGAS

-527 VEAGMLPEQKLERVR
+527 VEAGMLPEDKLARIR
-542 ALVTSGARV
+542 SLVASGSTV
-551 AMVGDGIN
+551 AMLGDGIN

-599 VAIAKRTRGV
+599 VRIARSTRGV
-609 IWQNFSGTILVDA
+609 IWQNFSGTIAVDA
-622 IGIALAAFGFLNPLL
+622 LGIALAAFGFLNPLF

-658 AADRITLR
+658 AADKMRSKKAAVD
-666 RPTPSAEA
+666 SAA
-674 PGATRS
+674 G
-680 EMPG
+680 

>member
-1 MTTIDTSA
+1 MTIPA
-9 PLCPASALPCTCFR
+9 PSTPQCPASDQPCTCFR
-23 PFERSCSASAVE
+23 PFERSCSASPAE
-35 QAKRAPGWFGDRLP
+35 QAKRTPGWLGDRVP

-56 HDVETIELLRI
+56 HDVETVEILRV
-67 AVVAI
+67 AVVAV
-72 SAGLV
+72 SAALV
-77 WIGLTHTI
+77 WFQLVPRLAGWDVIGI
-85 AGVDIVGAAG
+85 AG

-107 FENVKQRRMTMELS
+107 FENIKQRRMTMELS

-159 RAAIADLIDVMPH
+159 RAAISDLIDVMPH
-172 EATVRRDGVIAVV
+172 EATVRRDGVIALV
-185 PLDTIVIG
+185 PIDTIVVG
-193 DHVLVAPGENIPVDG
+193 DRVLVAPGENIPVDG
-208 VVKSGLSYVDQARIT
+208 VVQSGLSYVDQARIT
-223 GESMPIKRSEGD
+223 GESMPVRRSEGD

-283 QLAGYLVYFSFAAAI
+283 QLAGYLVYFSFAAASL
-298 GTYWL
+298 TYWL
-303 TGNIRDTISVI
+303 TGDIRDTISVI

-353 GKIDTIVLDKT
+353 GRIDTIVLDKT

-373 VAAIHPAPGRTE
+373 VASIHPAAGRAE
-385 ADLVRFAASA
+385 ADLLRLAASA

-403 AKAIVAEAHRREIAV
+403 ARAIVAEAQRRDIAV

-426 TLGRGVTAQIGEARV
+426 TLGRGVTAQLGDDRI

-449 KVEGVDVPDDRGG
+449 KAEGVEVPDDRGG
-462 DIVSSEICVAID
+462 DIVSSEICVSVN
-474 GRYAGAFSVA
+474 GHYAGAFAVA
-484 DEVRPEATAA
+484 DEVRPEAAAA

-508 TGDNARVAEIVGAS
+508 TGDNARVAQSVGAS
-522 LGIDT
+522 LGIGT

-542 ALVTSGARV
+542 ALVASGAKV
-551 AMVGDGIN
+551 AMLGDGIN

-591 NLERLVET
+591 DLQRLVET
-599 VAIAKRTRGV
+599 VALAQRTRGV
-609 IWQNFSGTILVDA
+609 IWQNFAGTITVDA

-666 RPTPSAEA
+666 RPRPKAVTGAA
-674 PGATRS
+674 PV
-680 EMPG
+680 

>member
-1 MTTIDTSA
+1 MMTATGPA
-9 PLCPASALPCTCFR
+9 PLCPANSQPCTCFR
-23 PFERSCSASAVE
+23 PFDRTCPARPAERAGHL
-35 QAKRAPGWFGDRLP
+35 PGWLGDRVP
-49 RAVSLFG
+49 RALTLYG
-56 HDVETIELLRI
+56 HDIETIEVLRI
-67 AVVAI
+67 VAVAV
-72 SAGLV
+72 SAALV
-77 WIGLTHTI
+77 WFQLVRPV
-85 AGVDIVGAAG
+85 AGWDIVGIAG
-95 LLFGAWPILREA
+95 LLFGAWPIFREA
-107 FENVKQRRMTMELS
+107 LDNVKERRMTMELS
-121 MSIAIL
+121 MAIAIV

-159 RAAIADLIDVMPH
+159 RAAITDLIDVMPH
-172 EATVRRDGVIAVV
+172 RATVRRDGVISVV
-185 PLDTIVIG
+185 PIETIGIG
-193 DHVLVAPGENIPVDG
+193 DRILVAPGENIPVDG
-208 VVKSGLSYVDQARIT
+208 VVMAGASYVDQARIT
-223 GESMPIKRSEGD
+223 GESMPVKCREGD
-235 AVFAGSINQ
+235 VVFAGSINQ

-298 GTYWL
+298 LTYLL
-303 TGNIRDTISVI
+303 TGDIRDTISVI

-339 NGAIIKGGMHLEML
+339 NGAIVKGGKHLETL
-353 GKIDTIVLDKT
+353 GRIDTIVLDKT

-373 VAAIHPAPGRTE
+373 VLAIHPAAGHAKAELLR
-385 ADLVRFAASA
+385 LAAAA

-403 AKAIVAEAHRREIAV
+403 AKAVVAEARTRGIAV

-426 TLGRGVTAQIGEARV
+426 RLGRGVSARLGDDRI

-449 KVEGVDVPDDRGG
+449 QADGVEAPADRSA
-462 DIVSSEICVAID
+462 DAVSSEICVAIN
-474 GRYAGAFSVA
+474 GRYAGSFAVA
-484 DEVRPEATAA
+484 DEVRPEAAAA
-494 IAALHAMKIRTILL
+494 IRALHAMRIRTLLL
-508 TGDNARVAEIVGAS
+508 TGDNAKVANSVGAS
-522 LGIDT
+522 LGIDA

-542 ALVTSGARV
+542 ALVASGAKV
-551 AMVGDGIN
+551 AMLGDGIN

-591 NLERLVET
+591 DLERLVET
-599 VAIAKRTRGV
+599 VRIARRTRHV
-609 IWQNFSGTILVDA
+609 IWQNFSGTISVDA
-622 IGIALAAFGFLNPLL
+622 LGIALAAFGFLNPLL

-649 ISNSARLLP
+649 ISSSARLLP
-658 AADRITLR
+658 AADRMRLPR
-666 RPTPSAEA
+666 REKED
-674 PGATRS
+674 R
-680 EMPG
+680 E

>member
-1 MTTIDTSA
+1 M
-9 PLCPASALPCTCFR
+9 
-23 PFERSCSASAVE
+23 
-35 QAKRAPGWFGDRLP
+35 P
-49 RAVSLFG
+49 RALTLYG
-56 HDVETIELLRI
+56 HDIETIEVLRI
-67 AVVAI
+67 VVVAV
-72 SAGLV
+72 SAALV
-77 WIGLTHTI
+77 WFRVVRPV
-85 AGVDIVGAAG
+85 AGWDIVGIGG
-95 LLFGAWPILREA
+95 LLFGAWPIFREA
-107 FENVKQRRMTMELS
+107 LENIKERRMTMELS
-121 MSIAIL
+121 MAIAIV

-159 RAAIADLIDVMPH
+159 RAAITDLIDVMPLR
-172 EATVRRDGVIAVV
+172 ATVRRDGVISVV
-185 PLDTIVIG
+185 PIETIGIG
-193 DHVLVAPGENIPVDG
+193 DRVLVAPGENIPVDG
-208 VVKSGLSYVDQARIT
+208 VVMAGESYVDQARIT
-223 GESMPIKRSEGD
+223 GESMPVKCREGD
-235 AVFAGSINQ
+235 VVFAGSINQ

-298 GTYWL
+298 LTYLL
-303 TGNIRDTISVI
+303 TGDIRDTISVI

-339 NGAIIKGGMHLEML
+339 NGAIVKGGKHLETL
-353 GKIDTIVLDKT
+353 GRIDTIVLDKT

-373 VAAIHPAPGRTE
+373 VLAIHPAPGHAE
-385 ADLVRFAASA
+385 AELLRLAAAA

-403 AKAIVAEAHRREIAV
+403 AKAVVAEARARGIVV

-426 TLGRGVTAQIGEARV
+426 SLGRGVAARLDDDRI

-449 KVEGVDVPDDRGG
+449 QADGVGVPADRGG
-462 DIVSSEICVAID
+462 DAVSSEICVAIN
-474 GRYAGAFSVA
+474 GLYAGSFAVA
-484 DEVRPEATAA
+484 DEVRPEAAAA
-494 IAALHAMKIRTILL
+494 IRALHAMRIRTLLL
-508 TGDNARVAEIVGAS
+508 TGDNAKVAKSVGAN
-522 LGIDT
+522 LGIDA
-527 VEAGMLPEQKLERVR
+527 VEASMLPEQKLERVR
-542 ALVTSGARV
+542 ALVASGAKV
-551 AMVGDGIN
+551 AMLGDGIN

-591 NLERLVET
+591 DLERLVET
-599 VAIAKRTRGV
+599 VRIARRTRHV
-609 IWQNFSGTILVDA
+609 IWQNFSGTISVDA
-622 IGIALAAFGFLNPLL
+622 LGIVLAAFGFLNPLL

-658 AADRITLR
+658 AADRVRLPRNGKADI
-666 RPTPSAEA
+666 A
-674 PGATRS
+674 
-680 EMPG
+680 

>member
-1 MTTIDTSA
+1 MTTPPASA
-9 PLCPASALPCTCFR
+9 PQCPASAQPCTCFR
-23 PFERSCSASAVE
+23 PFQRDCSASAAE
-35 QAKRAPGWFGDRLP
+35 QASRSPGWLGNRVP
-49 RAVSLFG
+49 RALSLFG
-56 HDVETIELLRI
+56 HDVETVEVLRV
-67 AVVAI
+67 AVVAV
-72 SAGLV
+72 SAALV
-77 WIGLTHTI
+77 WFGLTRTI
-85 AGVDIVGAAG
+85 AGVDLVGAAG
-95 LLFGAWPILREA
+95 LVFGAWPILREA
-107 FENVKQRRMTMELS
+107 FENIKERRMTMELS

-172 EATVRRDGVIAVV
+172 EATVRRDGVISIV
-185 PLDTIVIG
+185 PIDTIVVG
-193 DHVLVAPGENIPVDG
+193 DRVLVAPGENIPVDG
-208 VVKSGLSYVDQARIT
+208 VVRSGLSYVDQARIT

-298 GTYWL
+298 VTYAL

-339 NGAIIKGGMHLEML
+339 QGAIIKGGMHLETL
-353 GKIDTIVLDKT
+353 GRIDTIVLDKT

-373 VAAIHPAPGRTE
+373 VVAIHPAAGRNE
-385 ADLVRFAASA
+385 ADLLRLAASA

-403 AKAIVAEAHRREIAV
+403 AKAIVAEARLHAIAV

-426 TLGRGVTAQIGEARV
+426 TLGRGVTAQLGGDSI

-449 KVEGVDVPDDRGG
+449 KAGGVEVPQERGG
-462 DIVSSEICVAID
+462 DAVSSEICVAVN
-474 GRYAGAFSVA
+474 GLYAGSFAVA
-484 DEVRPEATAA
+484 DEVRPEAAGA

-508 TGDNARVAEIVGAS
+508 TGDNAKVADSVGAS
-522 LGIDT
+522 LRIGT

-542 ALVTSGARV
+542 ALVASGARV
-551 AMVGDGIN
+551 AMLGDGIN

-591 NLERLVET
+591 DLDRLVET
-599 VAIAKRTRGV
+599 VRLAQRTRGI
-609 IWQNFSGTILVDA
+609 IWQNFTGTIAVDA
-622 IGIALAAFGFLNPLL
+622 LGIGLAAFGFLNPLL

-658 AADRITLR
+658 AADRMRLR
-666 RPTPSAEA
+666 RIPPVAAAEDIAKAPT
-674 PGATRS
+674 
-680 EMPG
+680 

>member
-1 MTTIDTSA
+1 MTATGPA
-9 PLCPASALPCTCFR
+9 PLCPANSQPCTCFR
-23 PFERSCSASAVE
+23 PFDRTCPARPAERAGHL
-35 QAKRAPGWFGDRLP
+35 PGWLGDRVP
-49 RAVSLFG
+49 RALTLYG
-56 HDVETIELLRI
+56 HDIETIEVLRI
-67 AVVAI
+67 VAVAV
-72 SAGLV
+72 SAALV
-77 WIGLTHTI
+77 WFQLVRPV
-85 AGVDIVGAAG
+85 AGWDIVGIAG
-95 LLFGAWPILREA
+95 LLFGAWPIFREA
-107 FENVKQRRMTMELS
+107 LDNVKERRMTMELS
-121 MSIAIL
+121 MAIAIV

-159 RAAIADLIDVMPH
+159 RAAITDLIDVMPH
-172 EATVRRDGVIAVV
+172 RATVRRDGVISVV
-185 PLDTIVIG
+185 PIETIGIG
-193 DHVLVAPGENIPVDG
+193 DRILVAPGENIPVDG
-208 VVKSGLSYVDQARIT
+208 VVMAGASYVDQARIT
-223 GESMPIKRSEGD
+223 GESMPVKCREGD
-235 AVFAGSINQ
+235 VVFAGSINQ

-298 GTYWL
+298 LTYLL
-303 TGNIRDTISVI
+303 TGDIRDTISVI

-339 NGAIIKGGMHLEML
+339 NGAIVKGGKHLETL
-353 GKIDTIVLDKT
+353 GRIDTIVLDKT

-373 VAAIHPAPGRTE
+373 VLAIHPAAGHAKAELLR
-385 ADLVRFAASA
+385 LAAAA

-403 AKAIVAEAHRREIAV
+403 AKAVVAEARTRGIAV

-426 TLGRGVTAQIGEARV
+426 RLGRGVSARLGDDRI

-449 KVEGVDVPDDRGG
+449 QADGVEAPADRSA
-462 DIVSSEICVAID
+462 DAVSSEICVAIN
-474 GRYAGAFSVA
+474 GRYAGSFAVA
-484 DEVRPEATAA
+484 DEVRPEAAAA
-494 IAALHAMKIRTILL
+494 IRALHAMRIRTLLL
-508 TGDNARVAEIVGAS
+508 TGDNAKVANSVGAS
-522 LGIDT
+522 LGIDA

-542 ALVTSGARV
+542 ALVASGAKV
-551 AMVGDGIN
+551 AMLGDGIN

-591 NLERLVET
+591 DLERLVET
-599 VAIAKRTRGV
+599 VRIARRTRHV
-609 IWQNFSGTILVDA
+609 IWQNFSGTISVDA
-622 IGIALAAFGFLNPLL
+622 LGIALAAFGFLNPLL

-658 AADRITLR
+658 AADRMRLPR
-666 RPTPSAEA
+666 REKED
-674 PGATRS
+674 R
-680 EMPG
+680 E

>member
-1 MTTIDTSA
+1 MTS
-9 PLCPASALPCTCFR
+9 PVQPVPARPPGAEPGSDAR
-23 PFERSCSASAVE
+23 PFDRIGPDGAAMPV
-35 QAKRAPGWFGDRLP
+35 KPAPGWLGGRVP

-56 HDVETIELLRI
+56 HDVESVELLRVF
-67 AVVAI
+67 VVAI
-72 SAGLV
+72 AAALV
-77 WIGLTHTI
+77 WFQLVPRLAGWDVIGI
-85 AGVDIVGAAG
+85 AG
-95 LLFGAWPILREA
+95 LLFGAWPILKEA
-107 FENVKQRRMTMELS
+107 FENLKARRMTMELS

-159 RAAIADLIDVMPH
+159 RAAISDLIDVMPH
-172 EATVRRDGVIAVV
+172 EATVRRDGVIALV
-185 PLDTIVIG
+185 PLDTIVVG
-193 DHVLVAPGENIPVDG
+193 DRVLVAPGENIPVDG
-208 VVKSGLSYVDQARIT
+208 VVASGQSYVDQARIT
-223 GESMPIKRSEGD
+223 GESMPIKRVEGD
-235 AVFAGSINQ
+235 TVFAGSINQ
-244 SGALDIQVD
+244 SGALDIRVD

-298 GTYWL
+298 LTYWL

-426 TLGRGVTAQIGEARV
+426 TLGRGVTAQIGTARV

-449 KVEGVDVPDDRGG
+449 KAEGVEVPDDRGG

-474 GRYAGAFSVA
+474 GLYAGSFSVA
-484 DEVRPEATAA
+484 DEVRPEAGAA
-494 IAALHAMKIRTILL
+494 IAALHAMKIRTLLL
-508 TGDNARVAEIVGAS
+508 TGDNARVAQSVGAR
-522 LGIDT
+522 LGIGT

-542 ALVTSGARV
+542 ALVASGARV
-551 AMVGDGIN
+551 AMLGDGIN

-591 NLERLVET
+591 DLGRLVET
-599 VAIAKRTRGV
+599 VALAKRTRGI
-609 IWQNFSGTILVDA
+609 IWQNFTGTITVDA

-658 AADRITLR
+658 AADRIRLPGQAR
-666 RPTPSAEA
+666 SARKA
-674 PGATRS
+674 AAGTAR
-680 EMPG
+680 G

>member
-1 MTTIDTSA
+1 MTTATESV
-9 PLCPASALPCTCFR
+9 PLCPASARPCTCFR
-23 PFERSCSASAVE
+23 PFDHTCPARPAERAGHL
-35 QAKRAPGWFGDRLP
+35 PGWLGDRVP
-49 RAVSLFG
+49 RALTLYG
-56 HDVETIELLRI
+56 RDIETIEVLRI

-72 SAGLV
+72 SAALV
-77 WIGLTHTI
+77 WFQLVRPV
-85 AGVDIVGAAG
+85 AGWDIVGIAG
-95 LLFGAWPILREA
+95 LLFGAWPIVREA
-107 FENVKQRRMTMELS
+107 LESIKERRMTMELS
-121 MSIAIL
+121 MAIAIV

-172 EATVRRDGVIAVV
+172 EATVRRNGVISQV
-185 PLDTIVIG
+185 PLDTIMIG

-208 VVKSGLSYVDQARIT
+208 VVSSGLSYVDQARIT
-223 GESMPIKRSEGD
+223 GESMPIKRKEGD
-235 AVFAGSINQ
+235 TVFAGSINQ
-244 SGALDIQVD
+244 SGALDIQVA

-283 QLAGYLVYFSFAAAI
+283 QLAGYLVYFSFAAAVV
-298 GTYWL
+298 TYLL

-324 GTPLAVLGGIGRAAR
+324 GTPLAVLGGIGRSAR
-339 NGAIIKGGMHLEML
+339 NGAIVKGGMHLETL

-373 VAAIHPAPGRTE
+373 VTAIQPAAGRSE
-385 ADLVRFAASA
+385 AELLRLAASA

-403 AKAIVAEAHRREIAV
+403 AKAIVAEARAREIAV

-426 TLGRGVTAQIGEARV
+426 ALGRGVTAQLAGDRI

-449 KVEGVDVPDDRGG
+449 MSEGIGIPAGRADETA
-462 DIVSSEICVAID
+462 SSEICVAVN
-474 GRYAGAFSVA
+474 GLYAGAFAVA
-484 DEVRPEATAA
+484 DEVRPEAAAA
-494 IAALHAMKIRTILL
+494 IRALHALNIRTILL
-508 TGDNARVAEIVGAS
+508 TGDNATVAQRVGAD

-542 ALVTSGARV
+542 ALVASGAKV
-551 AMVGDGIN
+551 AMLGDGIN

-591 NLERLVET
+591 DLERLVET
-599 VAIAKRTRGV
+599 VRIAQRTRAV
-609 IWQNFSGTILVDA
+609 IWQNFSGTITVDA
-622 IGIALAAFGFLNPLL
+622 LGIALAAFGFLNPLL

-643 SSELIF
+643 SSELVF

-658 AADRITLR
+658 AADRVRLSR
-666 RPTPSAEA
+666 NEKDDRA
-674 PGATRS
+674 
-680 EMPG
+680 